1 LYIVICTM
9 KSSLFDYNL
18 PKALIAQKPASP
30 RDASRLLVINRKTK
44 TISHHKFSDIANFM
58 GENDILVFNKTK
70 VFPARIIARKE
81 TGGKIEVLFLEEIRP
96 KIWQVLTKPGLK
108 KGHKIFF
115 KDQEFTCLNQD
126 SNQTLIKTKLKKDE
140 LFYLL
145 QKFGKTP
152 LPPYIKTNQKESL
165 LRKQYQTIYAQKT
178 GSVAA
183 PTAGFHF
190 TKRLIRKLK
199 NKGVKIEF
207 VTLHVGLGTFAPI
220 KSENLEDHK
229 IHSEYFEIKKEV
241 AERLFDAKKAGKR
254 IIAVGT
260 TTTRAIESLDEACSK
275 ISGKTNLFIY
285 PPFKF
290 KMTDAL
296 ITNFHLP
303 HSTLLAL
310 VSAFV
315 SYPQT
320 KEKFKDFSSSLIG
333 KAYKEAIKRGYR
345 FYSFGDACFII

>member
-1 LYIVICTM
+1 M
-9 KSSLFDYNL
+9 KTSLFDYSL
-18 PKALIAQKPASP
+18 PKELIAQNQASP
-30 RDASRLLVINRKTK
+30 RDASRLLVIDRKTK

-58 GENDILVFNKTK
+58 RENDILIFNKTK
-70 VFPARIIARKE
+70 VFPARIIGKKE

-108 KGHKIFF
+108 EGHKILF
-115 KDQEFTCLNQD
+115 KDQEFVCIKQD
-126 SNQTLIKTKLKKDE
+126 SNETLIKTKLKKDD

-145 QKFGKTP
+145 EKFGKTP
-152 LPPYIKTNQKESL
+152 LPPYIKANQKESV
-165 LRKQYQTIYAQKT
+165 LRQKYQTVYAQKI

-207 VTLHVGLGTFAPI
+207 LTLHVGLGTFAPV

-229 IHSEYFEIKKEV
+229 MHSEYFEIKKEV
-241 AERLFDAKKAGKR
+241 AERLFEAKKEGKR

-260 TTTRAIESLDEACSK
+260 TTTRALESIDKDGPCQK
-275 ISGKTNLFIY
+275 TMGKTNLFIY

-310 VSAFV
+310 ASAFV

-320 KEKFKDFSSSLIG
+320 KEKFRDFSSSLIG
-333 KAYKEAIKRGYR
+333 RAYKEAIKRGYR